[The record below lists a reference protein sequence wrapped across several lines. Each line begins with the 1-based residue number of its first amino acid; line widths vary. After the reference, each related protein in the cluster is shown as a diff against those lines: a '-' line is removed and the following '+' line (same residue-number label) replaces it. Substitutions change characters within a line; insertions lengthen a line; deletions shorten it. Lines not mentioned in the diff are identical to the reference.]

1 MVLDKEEKAELMNE
15 YANHD
20 KDVGS
25 AEVQVAVLS
34 RRIKDLSVH
43 MEQAPK
49 DVHSRRGLVSMVA
62 KRRRLLN
69 YIKRNKPETY
79 PDLIQK
85 LGLRK

>member
-1 MVLDKEEKAELMNE
+1 MVLDKEEKAEIISEYRINE
-15 YANHD
+15 

-25 AEVQVAVLS
+25 AEVQAAVLS
-34 RRIKDLSVH
+34 RRIQDLSVH
-43 MEQAPK
+43 MKQTPK

-62 KRRRLLN
+62 KRRKLLN
-69 YIKRNKPETY
+69 YIKRNKPGIY